1 MIGRLIGAIV
11 GQGDDGTV
19 TVDVHGVGYEVT
31 VPLGAVGRAIKDE
44 RGLTTLHIHTVVR
57 EDAFQLY
64 GFPSLD
70 EREVFRIL
78 IGVSSIG
85 PKIATSILSAMPP
98 SELQSAIARRELN
111 RLTAISGV
119 GRKTAERL
127 LLELKDKLGVI
138 SLAGASPLPAN
149 IKLPAPVATKQEL
162 LRSAL
167 ANMGF
172 KPVEVD
178 RALDSVRDRIAES
191 ELADLVRDALASAAR

>member
-1 MIGRLIGAIV
+1 MIGRLVGQIV

-19 TVDVHGVGYEVT
+19 TIDVNGVGYEVT
-31 VPLGAVGRAIKDE
+31 VPLGALGRAGRDSE
-44 RGLTTLHIHTVVR
+44 GNTTLHIHTVVR

-78 IGVSSIG
+78 IGVSSVG
-85 PKIATSILSAMPP
+85 PKIATSILGAMPP
-98 SELQSAIARRELN
+98 AELQSAIARRELG

-127 LLELKDKLGVI
+127 LLELKDKLGGL
-138 SLAGASPLPAN
+138 SLAGVAPPTTAQ
-149 IKLPAPVATKQEL
+149 KLGPPIATKQEL

-167 ANMGF
+167 SNMGF
-172 KPVEVD
+172 KPAEVD
-178 RALDSVRDRIAES
+178 RAIDAVRDRVATADLAE
-191 ELADLVRDALASAAR
+191 LVRDALASAR

>member
-1 MIGRLIGAIV
+1 MIGRLIGEIV
-11 GQGDDGTV
+11 GQGDDGSATI
-19 TVDVHGVGYEVT
+19 DVHGVGYEVT
-31 VPLGAVGRAIKDE
+31 VPLGAIGRALKDE
-44 RGLTTLHIHTVVR
+44 RGHTTLHIHTVVR

-64 GFPSLD
+64 GFPSLE

-98 SELQSAIARRELN
+98 SELQSAIARRELG

-127 LLELKDKLGVI
+127 LLELKDKLGGL
-138 SLAGASPLPAN
+138 SLAGAPPAKAN
-149 IKLPAPVATKQEL
+149 AKVPAPIATKQEL

-178 RALDSVRDRIAES
+178 RALDSVRDRVAES

>member
-1 MIGRLIGAIV
+1 MIGRLFGAIV
-11 GQGDDGTV
+11 AQGDDGTI
-19 TVDVHGVGYEVT
+19 TVDVNGVGYEVT
-31 VPLGAVGRAIKDE
+31 VPLGALGRARHEGDRVI
-44 RGLTTLHIHTVVR
+44 LHIHTVVR

-78 IGVSSIG
+78 IGVSSVG
-85 PKIATSILSAMPP
+85 PKIATSILGAMPP
-98 SELQSAIARRELN
+98 AELQSAIARRELG

-127 LLELKDKLGVI
+127 LLELKDKLGGL
-138 SLAGASPLPAN
+138 SLAGAAPVAAPA
-149 IKLPAPVATKQEL
+149 AQVATKQEL

-172 KPVEVD
+172 KPAEVD
-178 RALDSVRDRIAES
+178 RAVDAVRDRMATS
-191 ELADLVRDALASAAR
+191 ELAELVRDALAAAR

>member
-1 MIGRLIGAIV
+1 MIGRLVGQIV
-11 GQGDDGTV
+11 GHGDDGTV
-19 TVDVHGVGYEVT
+19 TIDVRGVGYEVT
-31 VPLGAVGRAIKDE
+31 VPLGALGRAIKDE
-44 RGLTTLHIHTVVR
+44 ASNTTLHIHTVVR

-64 GFPSLD
+64 GFPSLE

-78 IGVSSIG
+78 ISLSNVG
-85 PKIATSILSAMPP
+85 PKIATSILGAMPP
-98 SELQSAIARRELN
+98 AELQSAIARRELG

-127 LLELKDKLGVI
+127 LLELKDKLGGLT
-138 SLAGASPLPAN
+138 LAGVPPPAPHE
-149 IKLPAPVATKQEL
+149 KLPAPVATKQEL

-178 RALDSVRDRIAES
+178 RALDAVRDRVATT
-191 ELADLVRDALASAAR
+191 ELAELVREALGAAR

>member
-1 MIGRLIGAIV
+1 VIGRLVGHVV

-19 TVDVHGVGYEVT
+19 TIDVNGVGYEVT
-31 VPLGAVGRAIKDE
+31 VPLGALGRAKHEGD
-44 RGLTTLHIHTVVR
+44 RVTLHIHTVVR

-78 IGVSSIG
+78 IGVSNVG
-85 PKIATSILSAMPP
+85 PKIATSILGAMPP
-98 SELQSAIARRELN
+98 AELSAAISRRELA
-111 RLTAISGV
+111 RLTAINGV

-127 LLELKDKLGVI
+127 LLELKDKLGAI
-138 SLAGASPLPAN
+138 SLAGEPAPAPN
-149 IKLPAPVATKQEL
+149 ARPAAPVATKQEL

-172 KPVEVD
+172 KPAEVE
-178 RALDSVRDRIAES
+178 RALDSVRDRVTTL
-191 ELADLVRDALASAAR
+191 ELGELVREALAAAR

>member
-1 MIGRLIGAIV
+1 MIGRLVGQIV

-19 TVDVHGVGYEVT
+19 TIDVHGVGYEVT
-31 VPLGAVGRAIKDE
+31 VPLGALGRAVKDE
-44 RGLTTLHIHTVVR
+44 ASNTTLHIHTVVR

-64 GFPSLD
+64 GFPSIE

-78 IGVSSIG
+78 ISLSNVG
-85 PKIATSILSAMPP
+85 PKIATSILGAMPP
-98 SELQSAIARRELN
+98 AELQSAIARRELG

-127 LLELKDKLGVI
+127 LLELKDKLGGLT
-138 SLAGASPLPAN
+138 LAGAPPVASNA
-149 IKLPAPVATKQEL
+149 KLPAPVASKQEL

-172 KPVEVD
+172 KPAEVERGVE
-178 RALDSVRDRIAES
+178 AVRERVAT
-191 ELADLVRDALASAAR
+191 ADLAELVREALGAAR

>member
-1 MIGRLIGAIV
+1 MIGRLVGEIV

-19 TVDVHGVGYEVT
+19 TIDVTGVGYEVT
-31 VPLGAVGRAIKDE
+31 VPLGALGRAKKDGE
-44 RGLTTLHIHTVVR
+44 GNVVLHIHTVVR
-57 EDAFQLY
+57 EDAFLLY
-64 GFPSLD
+64 GFPSTE

-78 IGVSSIG
+78 IGVSNVG

-98 SELQSAIARRELN
+98 SELQSAIARRELG

-127 LLELKDKLGVI
+127 LLELKDKLGGL
-138 SLAGASPLPAN
+138 SLAGAHPPPA
-149 IKLPAPVATKQEL
+149 KLAPPVATKQEL

-172 KPVEVD
+172 KPAAVE
-178 RALDSVRDRIAES
+178 RAVEAVRERVATADLAE
-191 ELADLVRDALASAAR
+191 LVRDALASAH

>member
-1 MIGRLIGAIV
+1 MIGRLVGAVV
-11 GQGDDGTV
+11 GPGDDGTI
-19 TVDVHGVGYEVT
+19 TIDVNGVGYEVT
-31 VPLGAVGRAIKDE
+31 VPLGALGRANKTGDN
-44 RGLTTLHIHTVVR
+44 TTLHIHTVVR

-64 GFPSLD
+64 GFPSLE

-98 SELQSAIARRELN
+98 SELQSAIARRELG
-111 RLTAISGV
+111 RLTSISGV

-127 LLELKDKLGVI
+127 LLELKDKLGGLTLVN
-138 SLAGASPLPAN
+138 APEASKTKLSAPA
-149 IKLPAPVATKQEL
+149 ATKQEL

-172 KPVEVD
+172 KPAEVD
-178 RALDSVRDRIAES
+178 RAVEAVRDRVATADLAE
-191 ELADLVRDALASAAR
+191 LVRDALASAR